1 MKNIEKLTLELA
13 NELRRAKLNF
23 VIAIEDGGIQS
34 QFSAEEG
41 SKLHS
46 VIEVLKEI
54 D

>member
-34 QFSAEEG
+34 QFSAEKG

-46 VIEVLKEI
+46 VIDLFKNL